1 MGWVSIGMVH
11 VRRICCFACFALTW
25 SASVAFAVAK
35 AGGDG
40 LRVDMSAWLQRDW
53 AECKTTTKFQ
63 YANNAVRF
71 VSEGSAA
78 LLWQIPTQSGR
89 PMALDPERHPWIGQC
104 ERPPR
109 QFEKTIRKQGYDT
122 LIDVAENPYL
132 SWRWKV
138 DYSTIGRQRLEKGGR
153 LKKQDDD
160 FNAKLGIAILE
171 KGTNNIREI
180 AYVWSN
186 TLPESL
192 MFKSETTIIPF
203 VWKLSWRRIVAESGQ
218 GLMKQWV
225 HEVRNLYEDY
235 KRGYPGEE
243 PGKIL
248 RVYLMTDTDNTNSRA
263 STWYA
268 DIEFHKEAPGVP
280 TRK

>member
-1 MGWVSIGMVH
+1 M
-11 VRRICCFACFALTW
+11 ACLALAWWTG
-25 SASVAFAVAK
+25 AAFAIAK

-40 LRVDMSAWLQRDW
+40 LRVDMGSWLQRDW
-53 AECKTTTKFQ
+53 AECNTRTKFQ

-78 LLWQIPTQSGR
+78 LLWQIPTRSGT
-89 PMALDPERHPWIGQC
+89 PMSLDPDRYPWIGRC
-104 ERPPR
+104 KRPPR
-109 QFEKTIRKQGYDT
+109 EFGNIIRRQGYDT

-132 SWRWKV
+132 TWRWKV

-171 KGTNNIREI
+171 KGTNRIREI

-203 VWKLSWRRIVAESGQ
+203 VWKLSWRRIVVESGSAR
-218 GLMKQWV
+218 MRQWV
-225 HEVRNLYEDY
+225 PEVRNLYEDY

-263 STWYA
+263 SAWYA
-268 DIEFHKEAPGVP
+268 DIEFHRDAPGVP
-280 TRK
+280 SRR

>member
-1 MGWVSIGMVH
+1 MLN
-11 VRRICCFACFALTW
+11 VRRTCWIACFTLTW
-25 SASVAFAVAK
+25 CAGVVCAIEK
-35 AGGDG
+35 AGGGG
-40 LRVDMSAWLQRDW
+40 LRVDMGSWLQRDW
-53 AECKTTTKFQ
+53 AECDSRTKFQ
-63 YANNAVRF
+63 YSNNAVRF

-78 LLWQIPTQSGR
+78 LLWQIPTRSGR
-89 PMALDPERHPWIGQC
+89 PMALDPDRYPWIGEC
-104 ERPPR
+104 KRPPR
-109 QFEKTIRKQGYDT
+109 EFGSIIRKQGYDT

-132 SWRWKV
+132 TWRWKV
-138 DYSTIGRQRLEKGGR
+138 DYSTIGRQRLEKSGKLNKR
-153 LKKQDDD
+153 DDD

-171 KGTNNIREI
+171 KGTNKIREI

-192 MFKSETTIIPF
+192 MFKTETTIIPF
-203 VWKLSWRRIVAESGQ
+203 VWKLSWRRIVVESGRAR
-218 GLMKQWV
+218 MKQWV
-225 HEVRNLYEDY
+225 PEVRNLYEDY

-268 DIEFHKEAPGVP
+268 DIRFHREAPGVP
-280 TRK
+280 

>member
-1 MGWVSIGMVH
+1 MAR
-11 VRRICCFACFALTW
+11 VRRICSIACLVLAWWTGG
-25 SASVAFAVAK
+25 AFAIAK

-40 LRVDMSAWLQRDW
+40 LRVDMGSWLQRDW
-53 AECKTTTKFQ
+53 AECNSKTKFQ

-78 LLWQIPTQSGR
+78 LLWQIPTRSGR
-89 PMALDPERHPWIGQC
+89 PMALDPDRNPWIGRC
-104 ERPPR
+104 KRPPR
-109 QFEKTIRKQGYDT
+109 EFGNRIRSRGYDT

-132 SWRWKV
+132 TWRWKV
-138 DYSTIGRQRLEKGGR
+138 DYSTIGRQRLEKGGKLNKR
-153 LKKQDDD
+153 DDD

-171 KGTNNIREI
+171 KGTNKIREI

-203 VWKLSWRRIVAESGQ
+203 VWKLSWRRIVVESGSAR
-218 GLMKQWV
+218 MKQWV
-225 HEVRNLYEDY
+225 SEMRNLYEDY

-268 DIEFHKEAPGVP
+268 DIQFHREAPGVQSQ
-280 TRK
+280 R

>member
-1 MGWVSIGMVH
+1 MLRH
-11 VRRICCFACFALTW
+11 RRFLWFACCALTW
-25 SASVAFAVAK
+25 WAGEAFAK
-35 AGGDG
+35 AGSGG
-40 LRVDMSAWLQRDW
+40 LQVDMSAWLQRDW
-53 AECKTTTKFQ
+53 AECDTKTEFQ
-63 YANNAVRF
+63 YANNSVRF
-71 VSEGSAA
+71 VSERSAA
-78 LLWQIPTQSGR
+78 LLWQIPTKSGR
-89 PMALDPERHPWIGQC
+89 PMALDPGRYPWIARC

-109 QFEKTIRKQGYDT
+109 QFEKIIRKRGFDT

-138 DYSTIGRQRLEKGGR
+138 DYSTIGRQRLEKGDR

-160 FNAKLGIAILE
+160 FNAKLGVAILE

-186 TLPESL
+186 SLPESL

-203 VWKLSWRRIVAESGQ
+203 VWKLSWRRIVAESGL
-218 GLMKQWV
+218 GRMKRWV
-225 HEVRNLYEDY
+225 REVRNLYEDY

-268 DIEFHKEAPGVP
+268 DIEFHKNAP
-280 TRK
+280 R

>member
-1 MGWVSIGMVH
+1 MVY
-11 VRRICCFACFALTW
+11 VWRICCIACLGLACIAGIAL
-25 SASVAFAVAK
+25 AYPG

-40 LRVDMSAWLQRDW
+40 LRIDMGTWLQRDW
-53 AECKTTTKFQ
+53 AECNTRTKFQ

-78 LLWQIPTQSGR
+78 LLWQIPTRSGQ
-89 PMALDPERHPWIGQC
+89 PMALDPEHHPWIAQC
-104 ERPPR
+104 KRPPR
-109 QFEKTIRKQGYDT
+109 QLEKIVRKRGFDT
-122 LIDVAENPYL
+122 LIDVSENPYL
-132 SWRWKV
+132 TWRWKV
-138 DYSTIGRQRLEKGGR
+138 DYSTIGRQRMDRGGR
-153 LKKQDDD
+153 LNKKDDD
-160 FNAKLGIAILE
+160 FNAKLGVAILE
-171 KGTNNIREI
+171 KGTNKIREI

-203 VWKLSWRRIVAESGQ
+203 VWKLSWRRIVVESGRAR
-218 GLMKQWV
+218 MKQWV
-225 HEVRNLYEDY
+225 GERRNLYEDY

-268 DIEFHKEAPGVP
+268 DIQFHREAPGVP
-280 TRK
+280 SRR

>member
-1 MGWVSIGMVH
+1 MMR
-11 VRRICCFACFALTW
+11 VRRVWRFTFFALAW
-25 SASVAFAVAK
+25 SAGVAFAAAK
-35 AGGDG
+35 AEGKG

-53 AECKTTTKFQ
+53 AECNTKTKFQ
-63 YANNAVRF
+63 YADNSVRF
-71 VSEGSAA
+71 ISEGAAA
-78 LLWQIPTQSGR
+78 LLWQIPTRSGR
-89 PMALDPERHPWIGQC
+89 PMALDPARYPWVARC
-104 ERPPR
+104 KRPPR
-109 QFEKTIRKQGYDT
+109 EFEKIIRKRGFDT
-122 LIDVAENPYL
+122 LIDVAETPYL
-132 SWRWKV
+132 TWRWKV

-160 FNAKLGIAILE
+160 FSAKLGIAILE

-192 MFKSETTIIPF
+192 MFTSETTIIPF
-203 VWKLSWRRIVAESGQ
+203 VWKLSWRRIVVESGP
-218 GLMKQWV
+218 GRMKQWV
-225 HEVRNLYEDY
+225 PEVRNLYEDY

-248 RVYLMTDTDNTNSRA
+248 RVYLMTDTDNTDSRA

-268 DIEFHKEAPGVP
+268 DIEFHREAPRAP
-280 TRK
+280 ARK

>member
-1 MGWVSIGMVH
+1 MVY
-11 VRRICCFACFALTW
+11 VWRICCIACLW
-25 SASVAFAVAK
+25 LVCIASITLAYAR

-40 LRVDMSAWLQRDW
+40 LRVDMSTWLQRDW
-53 AECKTTTKFQ
+53 AECNTRTKFQ

-78 LLWQIPTQSGR
+78 LLWQIPTRSGQ
-89 PMALDPERHPWIGQC
+89 PMALDPERHPWIAQC
-104 ERPPR
+104 KRPPR
-109 QFEKTIRKQGYDT
+109 QFEKIVRKRGFDT

-132 SWRWKV
+132 TWRWKV
-138 DYSTIGRQRLEKGGR
+138 DYSTIGRQRLEKGGKLNKR
-153 LKKQDDD
+153 DDD

-171 KGTNNIREI
+171 RGTNKIREI

-192 MFKSETTIIPF
+192 MFKTETTIIPF
-203 VWKLSWRRIVAESGQ
+203 VWKLSWRRIVAESGSAR
-218 GLMKQWV
+218 MKQWV
-225 HEVRNLYEDY
+225 PEVRNLYEDY

-268 DIEFHKEAPGVP
+268 DIQFHREAPGVP
-280 TRK
+280 SRR

>member
-1 MGWVSIGMVH
+1 MMRVL
-11 VRRICCFACFALTW
+11 RLCCMACIALTW
-25 SASVAFAVAK
+25 SAGVAFAMAK
-35 AGGDG
+35 GRGDG

-53 AECKTTTKFQ
+53 AECNTATKFQ
-63 YANNAVRF
+63 YADNAVRF
-71 VSEGSAA
+71 VSERSAA
-78 LLWQIPTQSGR
+78 LLWQIPTRSGR
-89 PMALDPERHPWIGQC
+89 PMALDPEHHPWIAQC
-104 ERPPR
+104 KRPPR
-109 QFEKTIRKQGYDT
+109 QFEKIVRKRGFDT
-122 LIDVAENPYL
+122 LIDVSENPYL
-132 SWRWKV
+132 TWRWKV
-138 DYSTIGRQRLEKGGR
+138 DYSTIGRQRLDKGGK
-153 LKKQDDD
+153 LNKQDDD

-203 VWKLSWRRIVAESGQ
+203 VWKLSWRRIVVESGPKR
-218 GLMKQWV
+218 MSQWV
-225 HEVRNLYEDY
+225 TEVRNLYEDY
-235 KRGYPGEE
+235 RRGYPGEE

-268 DIEFHKEAPGVP
+268 DIKFHREAPGGP
-280 TRK
+280 SRR

>member
-1 MGWVSIGMVH
+1 MVH
-11 VRRICCFACFALTW
+11 VWRICCIACLGLAGISGIAL
-25 SASVAFAVAK
+25 AYPG

-40 LRVDMSAWLQRDW
+40 LRVDMSTWLQRDW
-53 AECKTTTKFQ
+53 AECNTRTKFQ
-63 YANNAVRF
+63 YENNAVRF

-78 LLWQIPTQSGR
+78 LLWQIPTRSGQ
-89 PMALDPERHPWIGQC
+89 PMALDPEHHPWIAQC
-104 ERPPR
+104 KRPPR
-109 QFEKTIRKQGYDT
+109 QLEKIVRKRGFDT
-122 LIDVAENPYL
+122 LIDVSENPYL
-132 SWRWKV
+132 TWRWKV
-138 DYSTIGRQRLEKGGR
+138 DYSTIGRQRMDRGGK
-153 LKKQDDD
+153 LNKQDDD

-171 KGTNNIREI
+171 KGTNKIREI

-203 VWKLSWRRIVAESGQ
+203 VWKLSWRRIVVESGRTR
-218 GLMKQWV
+218 MNQWV
-225 HEVRNLYEDY
+225 GERRNLYEDY

-263 STWYA
+263 SAWYA
-268 DIEFHKEAPGVP
+268 DIQFHREAPGVP
-280 TRK
+280 SRR

>member
-1 MGWVSIGMVH
+1 MMH
-11 VRRICCFACFALTW
+11 VRRVCWFTFFALTW
-25 SASVAFAVAK
+25 SASVAFAVAQ
-35 AGGDG
+35 AEGEG
-40 LRVDMSAWLQRDW
+40 LRVDMSSWLQRDW
-53 AECKTTTKFQ
+53 AECKTKTKFQ
-63 YANNAVRF
+63 YANNTVRF

-78 LLWQIPTQSGR
+78 LLWQIPTRSGR
-89 PMALDPERHPWIGQC
+89 PMALDPARYPWIAQC
-104 ERPPR
+104 KRPPR
-109 QFEKTIRKQGYDT
+109 EFEKIIRKHGFDT
-122 LIDVAENPYL
+122 LIDVAENPYMT
-132 SWRWKV
+132 WRWKV
-138 DYSTIGRQRLEKGGR
+138 DYSTIGRQRLDKGGS

-160 FNAKLGIAILE
+160 FSAKLGIAILE

-203 VWKLSWRRIVAESGQ
+203 VWKLSWRRIVVESGP
-218 GLMKQWV
+218 GRMTQWV
-225 HEVRNLYEDY
+225 PEVRNLYEDY

-263 STWYA
+263 SAWYA
-268 DIEFHKEAPGVP
+268 DIEFHKEAP
-280 TRK
+280 R